1 MKFILRLF
9 GLKERKIHSDKSP
22 VYTFFVEANA
32 DVKTKAYRKALKG
45 ASKDQM
51 QVLSKYDKQFAHIK

>member
-9 GLKERKIHSDKSP
+9 GLKERKIHSDKSL

-32 DVKTKAYRKALKG
+32 DVKTKAYRKALRG

-51 QVLSKYDKQFAHIK
+51 RVLSEYDKQFVHIK